1 MRFRYKLRHEELSL
15 DMTPLIDVVF
25 LLIIFFML
33 TSSFVHVSGIRV
45 RLPDA
50 ESAKKVD
57 LNTGFTVEI
66 DARGRLFVNQEEMS
80 FQTLTGLFAQHK
92 KEASVTISADKQV
105 AFEAVMQVW
114 DAARKNGFKEIVVL
128 TMR

>member
-1 MRFRYKLRHEELSL
+1 
-15 DMTPLIDVVF
+15 MTPLIDVVF

-45 RLPDA
+45 RLPNA

-66 DARGRLFVNQEEMS
+66 DARGRFFVNEEEISLQALM
-80 FQTLTGLFAQHK
+80 GLFEQHK
-92 KEASVTISADKQV
+92 KETTVTISADKQV
-105 AFEAVMQVW
+105 EFEAVMQVW
-114 DAARKNGFKEIVVL
+114 DAARKHGFKEVMVL
-128 TMR
+128 TTQ